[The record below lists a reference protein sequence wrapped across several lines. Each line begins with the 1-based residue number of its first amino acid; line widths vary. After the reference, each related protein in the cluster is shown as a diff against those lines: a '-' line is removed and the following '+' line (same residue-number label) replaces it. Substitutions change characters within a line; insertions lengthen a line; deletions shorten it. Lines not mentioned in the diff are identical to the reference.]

1 MYFLFGTNVLTQ
13 LGDYV
18 LFGYQPKQCR
28 YCSKLISGSTKVSG
42 ILYNYCSVAHKEKH
56 EAMLDN
62 FGQLKNPD
70 SVLPESGKSFTSKE
84 K

>member
-13 LGDYV
+13 PGDYV

-62 FGQLKNPD
+62 FGQLKKPD
-70 SVLPESGKSFTSKE
+70 SVLPEPGKSFTSKE